1 MHELFASTTHS
12 VPARTPTADP
22 RMSCE
27 HPVAVG
33 ALLSG
38 LVKHWAL
45 QLRGIISP
53 GLELGW
59 GLGPGLALLGPMP
72 SHPGSA
78 LRGDTFLQ
86 GPGACLT
93 PSLPWPYPRPR
104 PPAPRRQLHGQGE
117 SCVALLGGPLAL
129 GSTWH

>member
-33 ALLSG
+33 ALRSG

-45 QLRGIISP
+45 QLRGITARGWSWAGI
-53 GLELGW
+53 W
-59 GLGPGLALLGPMP
+59 GLAPP
-72 SHPGSA
+72 SWG
-78 LRGDTFLQ
+78 
-86 GPGACLT
+86 
-93 PSLPWPYPRPR
+93 PRPATSDQ
-104 PPAPRRQLHGQGE
+104 P
-117 SCVALLGGPLAL
+117 
-129 GSTWH
+129 

>member
-27 HPVAVG
+27 HPRGCGSPAQRPG
-33 ALLSG
+33 QALG
-38 LVKHWAL
+38 TAAT
-45 QLRGIISP
+45 RNYSP

-78 LRGDTFLQ
+78 LRGDAFLQ

-93 PSLPWPYPRPR
+93 PSPPWPHPRPW

-117 SCVALLGGPLAL
+117 SYVALLGGPLAL
-129 GSTWH
+129 GSK